1 MNLHEYAQTC
11 AETHDVTNQ
20 VPPLNNINL
29 YRDDLPLQEWV
40 KRYQGDWADEA
51 LNAYGQLAG
60 SKLMEAGFLANEN
73 KPIFKSHD
81 RYGHRI
87 DLIEF
92 HPAYHE
98 LMSAG
103 IAAGITS
110 APWTDPRPGA
120 QVARA
125 ATMYLHNQAEAG
137 TSCPMTMTYAC
148 VPALKLQPDLAEHW
162 LPKIL
167 SRQYDPRNLPIEQK
181 TGATIGMAMTE
192 KQGGTDVRANTTHA
206 HPVGIGG
213 PGQAYELLGHKW
225 FCSAPMCDAFLTLA
239 QTDKGL
245 SCFLLPRHRPDGSR
259 NQFYIQRLKNKL
271 GNCANASSEVEF
283 RGALAWMVGAEGR
296 GVPTIIEMVSLTRFD
311 CMIGSSSLMRQALTQ
326 AAHHC
331 AHRKVG
337 TRVLSE
343 QPLMQNVLADL
354 ALESEAALALTMRM
368 GKSLDNAHNE
378 HEEKFARLVTA
389 IGKYWI
395 CKRAPGMINEAQEC
409 LGGAGYVEDS
419 ILPRLYREAP
429 VNSIWEGSGNV
440 QCLDVLRAL
449 SKEPGVLDV
458 LFAELGDGHGSALL
472 KQRIE
477 QLKQQFSDTDE
488 IQYRARQLTEDVAV
502 ALQARL
508 LLEAGNATVSDAFI
522 ASRLG
527 QHGQAYG
534 TLPRGLDLEALV
546 ARSTPASF

>member
-1 MNLHEYAQTC
+1 MTQCDPTADL
-11 AETHDVTNQ
+11 ETHAVRNQ
-20 VPPLNNINL
+20 PQSRGDGNL
-29 YRDDLPLQEWV
+29 
-40 KRYQGDWADEA
+40 WADDTPLREIGTRVNMQAAA
-51 LNAYGQLAG
+51 LDAYGHTLGQA
-60 SKLMEAGFLANEN
+60 KMRQAARDANRNDPELCL
-73 KPIFKSHD
+73 FDSGGRRLD
-81 RYGHRI
+81 EVR
-87 DLIEF
+87 F
-92 HPAYHE
+92 HPTYHQF
-98 LMSAG
+98 MQ
-103 IAAGITS
+103 TS
-110 APWTDPRPGA
+110 ATAGYAAVAWEGGAGAHATHAAMVYMASQVEPG
-120 QVARA
+120 
-125 ATMYLHNQAEAG
+125 HC
-137 TSCPMTMTYAC
+137 CPLTMTYASIP
-148 VPALKLQPDLAEHW
+148 VIAAADHLATDWHRKLTARDYDRAIRPVAE
-162 LPKIL
+162 K
-167 SRQYDPRNLPIEQK
+167 RA
-181 TGATIGMAMTE
+181 ATLGMAMTE

-206 HPVGIGG
+206 HPVGICG

-331 AHRKVG
+331 AHRTVG
-337 TRVLSE
+337 ARVLSE

-534 TLPRGLDLEALV
+534 TLPRGLDLAALV
-546 ARSTPASF
+546 ARSSPASF

>member
-331 AHRKVG
+331 AHRTVG

-458 LFAELGDGHGSALL
+458 LFAKLGDGHGSDLL

>member
-1 MNLHEYAQTC
+1 MNLHEYAETC
-11 AETHDVTNQ
+11 AETHVVTNQ

-206 HPVGIGG
+206 HPVGICG

-331 AHRKVG
+331 AHRTVG

-534 TLPRGLDLEALV
+534 TLPRGLDLAALV
-546 ARSTPASF
+546 ARSSPASF